1 MSFQGMEIVAE
12 TLLVDKKVWNMR
24 LMQNAGVTVC
34 TVGRV
39 CDPWEAQ
46 QQQELS
52 LHVSLYVVARSHHKN
67 VLRSVLNNKQSYFDS
82 RTPK

>member
-24 LMQNAGVTVC
+24 LMQNAEVTVC

-39 CDPWEAQ
+39 HDPWEAHSGRKCLYMC
-46 QQQELS
+46 LS
-52 LHVSLYVVARSHHKN
+52 M
-67 VLRSVLNNKQSYFDS
+67 
-82 RTPK
+82 